1 MSDFIPTLSQV
12 WNPSGG
18 NGHGTVLARAV
29 SSDTP
34 RLLIAAHRFY
44 PASKKS

>member
-1 MSDFIPTLSQV
+1 MKNPIPSETPE

-34 RLLIAAHRFY
+34 RLLIAAIRFY
-44 PASKKS
+44 SNSKSS